1 MYLLDTNIC
10 IAILK
15 GNPTVITQFQTQYQN
30 CYLSTLVL
38 AELYKGVYCSTKVA
52 QNLNNLN
59 QLANNLPHIQFDNAA
74 ALEFGKIQGELRK
87 LGRPTGEL
95 DALIAAVA
103 RSRGDIVVTNNT
115 RHFINISNL
124 KLENWLNP
132 ENYGGGI
139 SRTS

>member
-15 GNPTVITQFQTQYQN
+15 GNAIVISQFQTKYQN
-30 CYLSTLVL
+30 CYLSALVL
-38 AELYKGVYCSTKVA
+38 AELYKGVYCSTKIA
-52 QNLNNLN
+52 QNLANLN
-59 QLANNLPHIQFDNAA
+59 QLADNLPHIQFDDAA
-74 ALEFGKIQGELRK
+74 AKEFGKIQGELRK

-103 RSRGDIVVTNNT
+103 RSREDIVVTNNT

-124 KLENWLNP
+124 KLENWVNL
-132 ENYGGGI
+132 E
-139 SRTS
+139 S